1 MPVLKL
7 SLDGLK
13 EVEREFSR
21 QQRWNIPFYG
31 KLEPSQF
38 FEEQVAPLVLLEI
51 KRMFQSEGASVGSK
65 WKPVKKPYFKWKQEH
80 GTRKTTLRLR
90 DHYFRAAT
98 QLKGPGSFLRAT
110 NQSLTIGV
118 DSNYFS
124 TKFGFSYPLAHEL
137 GLGSLPERP
146 IYSRLPE
153 INNLEQK
160 IAARVTEFFR
170 YENRASL
177 NRF

>member
-1 MPVLKL
+1 MPTLKL
-7 SLDGLK
+7 SLKGLK
-13 EVEREFSR
+13 EVQREFSK
-21 QQRWNIPFYG
+21 QQKFNIPFYG

-51 KRMFQSEGASVGSK
+51 KKMFQSEGASAGSK
-65 WKPVKKPYFKWKQEH
+65 WKPVKPSHLKWKQKH

-137 GLGSLPERP
+137 GLGNLPERP
-146 IYSRLPE
+146 IYSRLSE
-153 INNLEQK
+153 IDNLEQRISAK
-160 IAARVTEFFR
+160 VTEFFR
-170 YENRASL
+170 VENRRSL
-177 NRF
+177 NR